1 MVLWYDLF
9 MEKREP
15 EKFFNIIF
23 NSIADGVFTT
33 DSEGRITFFN
43 KAAEEITGF
52 LSEEAIGRYC
62 YEIFRAD
69 ICQSRCALK
78 EVLKTE
84 KEIINLT
91 ITILEKNGKRIPI
104 SISAA
109 VLRDEKGKV
118 IGGVETFRDLSAIEE
133 LKKELSQKYTFGDI
147 VSKNHFIH
155 DIFNILPNISG
166 SDSTVLIQGASG
178 TGKELF
184 AKAIHNLSL
193 RKNKSFIK
201 VNCGALPDTL
211 LESELF
217 GYEKGAFT
225 DAKKDKPGRFALAN
239 GGTIFLDEVGD
250 MSPSLQVKLL
260 RVLQEK
266 EYEPLGST
274 SPKKTDVRII
284 AATNKDLSKL
294 VNEVKFR
301 DDLFYRLNVV
311 KIDLPSL
318 SQRREDIPLLIETFV
333 RKFNAKMGK
342 KISGVSDKALRLLLR
357 YDYLGNVRELENI
370 IEHAFVLCGGDRIDI
385 DCLPKEI
392 LGGQIDKDSSSP
404 MEEETPFRQAEAE
417 VIEKA
422 LRKYRGDRIKT
433 AKELKIGRTTL
444 WRKIRK
450 YGLT

>member
-1 MVLWYDLF
+1 MILWDDLL
-9 MEKREP
+9 MDKRQP

-33 DSEGRITFFN
+33 DGEGRITFFN

-52 LSEEAIGRYC
+52 VSEEAIGRYC

-69 ICQSRCALK
+69 ICQSRCVLK

-91 ITILEKNGKRIPI
+91 VTILNKKGKRIPI

-109 VLRDEKGKV
+109 VLRDEKGEI
-118 IGGVETFRDLSAIEE
+118 IGGVETFRDLSVIEE
-133 LKKELSQKYTFGDI
+133 LKKELSRRYTFGDI

-155 DIFNILPNISG
+155 DLFNILPNISG

-193 RKNKSFIK
+193 RKNKPFIK

-274 SPKKTDVRII
+274 SPKKTDVRVI

-294 VNEVKFR
+294 VNEGKFR
-301 DDLFYRLNVV
+301 DDVYYRLNVV
-311 KIDLPSL
+311 KIDLPPL
-318 SQRREDIPLLIETFV
+318 SQRREDIPLLIDTFI

-342 KISGVSDKALRLLLR
+342 EISSVSDEVLRFLLR
-357 YDYLGNVRELENI
+357 YEYPGNVRELENI
-370 IEHAFVLCGGDRIDI
+370 IEHAFVVCGGDQIEM
-385 DCLPKEI
+385 DCLPREI
-392 LGGQIDKDSSSP
+392 IGSHSEAVSSLP
-404 MEEETPFRQAEAE
+404 VEEESPFEQAEAE
-417 VIEKA
+417 IIEKA
-422 LRKYRGDRIKT
+422 LKKYGGDRIKT
-433 AKELKIGRTTL
+433 AKELRIGRTTL

-450 YGLT
+450 YKLA